1 METKQDNRLEA
12 LEHAHR
18 VWQNSNN
25 LHLTTAR
32 KLEMAWELH
41 EHKMFSLNQLA
52 KIVRLPT
59 VYLTRDGMKANAAGG
74 RFDPSSLTTLIAMR
88 KTKILGER
96 CPARLIET
104 CVEAGTS
111 WSCAATLTG
120 IAYSNYYKNV
130 PAQFEAETRALKLK
144 PHDKDA
150 ICKAMKAGADSQLL
164 AEQYGV
170 DYSWINKIV
179 RTYGNV

>member
-1 METKQDNRLEA
+1 MAMQDARLEA
-12 LEHAHR
+12 LQHAHR
-18 VWQNSNN
+18 IWQSSNN
-25 LHLTTAR
+25 LHMTTAR
-32 KLEMAWELH
+32 KLEMAKELY

-59 VYLTRDGMKANAAGG
+59 VYLTREGLTANAAGG

-96 CPARLIET
+96 CPARLIEV

-130 PAQFEAETRALKLK
+130 PQKYEAEVRQLKLK

-150 ICKAMKAGADSQLL
+150 IVKALRAKANYKLL
-164 AEQYGV
+164 AAEYGIHPE
-170 DYSWINKIV
+170 YIWEIKKA
-179 RTYGNV
+179 YGNV